1 MLIRTWKAENQR
13 VYSDFVRRIEAV
25 RKGDMSIITEMMDVA
40 KNCVP
45 EEIQIRAVAR
55 FYQADENCG
64 KGIAEQLA
72 ICLDSVLDEVK
83 RQKELGY

>member
-1 MLIRTWKAENQR
+1 MPDDEKL
-13 VYSDFVRRIEAV
+13 RIH
-25 RKGDMSIITEMMDVA
+25 SNVA
-40 KNCVP
+40 AAMQGVP
-45 EEIQIRAVAR
+45 GEIQIRAVAR

>member
-1 MLIRTWKAENQR
+1 MQ
-13 VYSDFVRRIEAV
+13 
-25 RKGDMSIITEMMDVA
+25 G
-40 KNCVP
+40 VP